1 MKWSH
6 LLASNEV
13 SVGQVDQIKEDKSFA
28 PLPDFNGEP
37 IATLVILAEREKQN
51 ALKIFVPFKFIAV
64 VSYRYRMII
73 L

>member
-1 MKWSH
+1 
-6 LLASNEV
+6 
-13 SVGQVDQIKEDKSFA
+13 
-28 PLPDFNGEP
+28 
-37 IATLVILAEREKQN
+37 VILAEREKQN